1 MIEIVGIAILC
12 NMWSHWFQP
21 IQKVKHL
28 LLDGRI
34 PDWMYPIFVCSK
46 CTGFWVGL
54 IYFQNPILAAITSL
68 VSYLVDN
75 LIYSI
80 EIWKDKN

>member
-1 MIEIVGIAILC
+1 MIEILGIAILC
-12 NMWSHWFQP
+12 NMLTHWFQP

-34 PDWMYPIFVCSK
+34 PDWMATPLICSK
-46 CTGFWVGL
+46 CAGFWVGL
-54 IYFQNPILAAITSL
+54 IYFQNPILAAVTSL
-68 VSYLVDN
+68 TSYLIDN

-80 EIWKDKN
+80 DIWKNK

>member
-1 MIEIVGIAILC
+1 MVDILGIAILC
-12 NMWSHWFQP
+12 NMLTHWFTP
-21 IQKVKHL
+21 IQRVKYCTADRLPEWLATSL
-28 LLDGRI
+28 L
-34 PDWMYPIFVCSK
+34 YSK
-46 CTGFWVGL
+46 CAGFWVGL
-54 IYFQNPILAAITSL
+54 IYFQDPILAAITSL